1 MRSEKVYGCIRYRS
15 GAIGYA
21 VEFTP
26 KYRIRIA
33 TACHILPCQ
42 VKSRKKGKT
51 AAGGT
56 DTDGHW
62 GIVVSWLVV
71 EKSPELAALHGLIE
85 SPPIRQA
92 MLRLGL
98 ATPKA
103 AGDKVFGMT
112 WLSFV
117 QAWPSTTL
125 SILETESEI

>member
-1 MRSEKVYGCIRYRS
+1 M
-15 GAIGYA
+15 
-21 VEFTP
+21 
-26 KYRIRIA
+26 
-33 TACHILPCQ
+33 
-42 VKSRKKGKT
+42 KSRKKGKT

-117 QAWPSTTL
+117 QA
-125 SILETESEI
+125 